1 MPQATPSQYPRSDRA
16 HCNLR
21 NVLLASFV
29 SLFFQ
34 YPRSDRAHCN
44 SREAPPRGARSALS
58 VSSVGSSPLQHLHK
72 RGFWGTSVLSVSSV
86 GSSPLQRNAGL
97 RAVAPDGSFSIL
109 GRIEP
114 TATSGGRSGLL
125 RPGGS
130 FSILGRI
137 EPTATPPQHVLRR
150 GSSLFQYPRSDRA
163 HCNPRPLRR
172 GFSAEELFQY
182 PRSDRAHCNHSPAR
196 PITMTATTFSI
207 LGRIEPTA
215 TRLARRVLGGEAA
228 LSVSSVGSSPLQLE
242 VTAFLQVFC
251 VAFSILGRIEPTATP
266 TPSSA
271 SSWRFPLSV
280 SSVGSSPLQL
290 PLGRLGDAQIDDLSV
305 SSVGSSPLQPHLDC

>member
-86 GSSPLQRNAGL
+86 GSSPLQPGCGR
-97 RAVAPDGSFSIL
+97 RFS
-109 GRIEP
+109 R
-114 TATSGGRSGLL
+114 
-125 RPGGS
+125 
-130 FSILGRI
+130 FSL
-137 EPTATPPQHVLRR
+137 
-150 GSSLFQYPRSDRA
+150 S
-163 HCNPRPLRR
+163 
-172 GFSAEELFQY
+172 
-182 PRSDRAHCNHSPAR
+182 
-196 PITMTATTFSI
+196 FSI

-215 TRLARRVLGGEAA
+215 TRLARRVLGGETA
-228 LSVSSVGSSPLQLE
+228 LSVSSVGSSPLQPP
-242 VTAFLQVFC
+242 AP
-251 VAFSILGRIEPTATP
+251 ARP
-266 TPSSA
+266 A
-271 SSWRFPLSV
+271 SSSPPLSV

-290 PLGRLGDAQIDDLSV
+290 RAFV
-305 SSVGSSPLQPHLDC
+305 